1 MKKKLTLI
9 AVAMLTAVVAFA
21 QPQGGPGGFPGG
33 GQGFGG
39 QRPEGQRPQG
49 QRPEGRPGMREG
61 MPPVAIYQATPEDLS
76 AKSIVVY
83 TSYKTKAEASAVLV
97 ELLKEQHFTLQ
108 AASSSTVLAYKTM
121 AQMQQDA
128 MAEMQAKM
136 QERMGER
143 AEGERPQGLPEGMP
157 GGFPGGGFPGGGFPG
172 GGMPPMGGGFPG
184 GGMPPMMMGG
194 GFPGFP
200 GMGGSSTVQENEI
213 TAKIGG
219 NASKGITITFKAPK
233 PSKDGN
239 PVYNETGKIAKMIPG
254 TTRVEYIPR

>member
-1 MKKKLTLI
+1 MKKRLSLF
-9 AVAMLTAVVAFA
+9 AVAMLSAVVAFA

-49 QRPEGRPGMREG
+49 QRPEGRQGMREG
-61 MPPVAIYQATPEDLS
+61 MPPMAIYQATEEDLAS
-76 AKSIVVY
+76 KSIVVY

-97 ELLKEQHFTLQ
+97 ELLQGQNYTIQ
-108 AASSSTVLAYKTM
+108 AASTSTVLAYKTL

-136 QERMGER
+136 QERMGDR
-143 AEGERPQGLPEGMP
+143 PEGERPQGRPEGMP
-157 GGFPGGGFPGGGFPG
+157 GGFPGGGFPG

-219 NASKGITITFKAPK
+219 NASKGITITFKSPK

-254 TTRVEYIPR
+254 TTKVVFLPR